1 MHSVNCVH
9 GSGGVESLL
18 RELRGLGVVL
28 SIDADG
34 RLAYDAPEPLGD
46 ALLSRLRDHRD
57 GLLAAVEQFEERAA
71 IVEHNAKLSRCD
83 AERVALAEML
93 GEPVPTVEPMRPTHT
108 VELVVEGV
116 VESSV
121 YLPVMSGVL
130 CPWCRACEYLRTV
143 DDKCLWCDNCD
154 QLAFRFEGDAIV
166 RADWVD
172 QVVLDEGMPP

>member
-46 ALLSRLRDHRD
+46 ALLSRLRAHRD

-93 GEPVPTVEPMRPTHT
+93 GEPVPTVEP
-108 VELVVEGV
+108 VVEAV
-116 VESSV
+116 VDPPI
-121 YLPVMSGVL
+121 YLPVMHGVL
-130 CPWCRACEYLRTV
+130 CPWCRACEFLRAV
-143 DDKCLWCDNCD
+143 DDDCLWCDNCD
-154 QLAFRFEGDAIV
+154 QLAFRFEADAIV
-166 RADWVD
+166 RADWVE
-172 QVVLDEGMPP
+172 QSMIDEGMPP